1 MGVILVFIVYYMVK
15 FKDKGGFII
24 GKIGDINKYWW
35 VVNFIKLCLKF
46 CFIFYIKV
54 NFEKN

>member
-1 MGVILVFIVYYMVK
+1 MVK

-54 NFEKN
+54 NFEKIKDLMLK